1 MTAAVAVAALL
12 FSSAGE
18 AAARA
23 PGPTLAVTL
32 DVQDCPFLRSDD
44 IGRLA
49 ALELD
54 VPVMTA
60 SAGDQQVTQ
69 IKVECAD
76 ARIHLTVLDPLTGKE
91 LTRTLLLAPDER
103 NAATRLVAIA
113 ASELVITSWIE
124 LTLPRASTPS
134 VNGAAPS
141 PELRGAAQE
150 RAYRR
155 LPPRGGLGYF
165 MLLAN
170 AVGPLTGIGLAWG
183 GGLRLGWTSGGA
195 GAQAADGRLVRRL
208 GADLDLGIAR
218 AEVDTAP
225 GTAHVSMWSAALRAS
240 LRLGRER
247 AWLDAGAGGRVGLA
261 RIEGIPFDAATT
273 RGGTVAGAWGG
284 PLVYLGVGLRIWRLV
299 LATGIEGG
307 VVLRGVAGLVDDG
320 TPVSVSGR
328 WLSGTVGIG
337 WGG

>member
-1 MTAAVAVAALL
+1 MTAAVALAAMLV
-12 FSSAGE
+12 SSAGQ
-18 AAARA
+18 AAGRA
-23 PGPTLAVTL
+23 PTPTLAVSL
-32 DVQDCPFLRSDD
+32 DVDDCALVGSDD
-44 IGRLA
+44 VGRLT

-60 SAGDQQVTQ
+60 SAADQQVTR
-69 IKVECAD
+69 IKVVCVD
-76 ARIHLTVLDPLTGKE
+76 ARIQITVLDPLTGKQ
-91 LTRTLLLAPDER
+91 LTRMLALAPEER
-103 NAATRLVAIA
+103 NVVTRLVAIA

-124 LTLPRASTPS
+124 LTLPGASVPS

-141 PELRGAAQE
+141 PALRGAAQE

-170 AVGPLTGIGLAWG
+170 AVGPFTGIGLSWG
-183 GGLRLGWTSGGA
+183 GGGRLGWTSGGA
-195 GAQAADGRLVRRL
+195 RVQDGDHRLVWRL
-208 GADLDLGIAR
+208 GTDLDLGIAR

-240 LRLGRER
+240 LRLYRAR
-247 AWLDAGAGGRVGLA
+247 AWLDAGAGGRLGLA
-261 RIEGIPFDAATT
+261 RIEGIPFDATTT

-284 PLVYLGVGLRIWRLV
+284 PVVYLGVGLGIRRLV
-299 LATGIEGG
+299 LATGIEAG
-307 VVLRGVAGLVDDG
+307 VVVRGVSGLADDG